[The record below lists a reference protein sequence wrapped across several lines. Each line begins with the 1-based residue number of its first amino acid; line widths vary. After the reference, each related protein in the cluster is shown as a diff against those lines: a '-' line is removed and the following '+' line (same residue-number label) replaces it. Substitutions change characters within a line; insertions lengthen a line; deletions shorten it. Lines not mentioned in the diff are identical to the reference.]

1 MKYWIGGIVM
11 KINLKG
17 ITKESVI
24 GVIVLLVALINAVLQ
39 MFGLNTLPITNDDV
53 SGIISTL
60 FLIGSTA
67 YSVYKNFNVT
77 PASQTAQKVT
87 DMIKN
92 GEIAVDQVMD
102 VIEKI
107 KEQNTNTEETED
119 PETSTT
125 EE

>member
-1 MKYWIGGIVM
+1 M

-60 FLIGSTA
+60 FLIGSTT

-107 KEQNTNTEETED
+107 KEQNINTEEAED

>member
-1 MKYWIGGIVM
+1 M

-24 GVIVLLVALINAVLQ
+24 GVVVLVVALVNAILQ

-53 SGIISTL
+53 SGIISTI

-107 KEQNTNTEETED
+107 KEQNKDTEDVTDPDITATEE
-119 PETSTT
+119 
-125 EE
+125 

>member
-11 KINLKG
+11 KVNLKG

-60 FLIGSTA
+60 FLIGSTT

>member
-1 MKYWIGGIVM
+1 M

-24 GVIVLLVALINAVLQ
+24 GVVVLIVALVNAILQ
-39 MFGLNTLPITNDDV
+39 MFGLNTIPITNDDV
-53 SGIISTL
+53 SGIISTI

-92 GEIAVDQVMD
+92 GEVAVDQVMD

-107 KEQNTNTEETED
+107 KDQNQDTKEVADPDITNTEE
-119 PETSTT
+119 
-125 EE
+125 